1 MLNVLFIVAG
11 LLGLVWSSDKFVD
24 GAAAIARLAGLS
36 PLLIGLT
43 IVSLG
48 TSAPEI
54 VVSIIASMS
63 GSGEL
68 AVGNALGSNIAN
80 TGLVLG
86 ITLIIK
92 AMVIED
98 SATRRELP
106 QMLCATLLAGVL
118 VIDSNLS
125 VLDGIVLLAALIVFL
140 VLLSKRGKQQELE
153 TQARV
158 STSAGVAWLKFLGG
172 LILLV
177 VSSRVLVVGAVNI
190 ATSLGVSELIVGLT
204 IVALGT
210 SLPELAASVM
220 SALKGHA
227 DIALGAIVG
236 SNIFNLLIVLPV
248 PGLLGPLGLEEAV
261 FNRDPRDWLFTL
273 ILAVLLLFFVWQAN
287 RTATRRNTAAA
298 ELGRIAGV
306 VLLGTY
312 LSYLAIVVMA
322 SNFAG

>member
-1 MLNVLFIVAG
+1 MLDVLFIVAG
-11 LLGLVWSSDKFVD
+11 LLGLVWSSDRFVD

-118 VIDSNLS
+118 VIDRNLS
-125 VLDGIVLLAALIVFL
+125 VLDGIVLIGALIIFL
-140 VLLSKRGKQQELE
+140 VLLSKRGKRQELE
-153 TQARV
+153 TQARG
-158 STSAGVAWLKFLGG
+158 STPAGVAWLKFLGG

-220 SALKGHA
+220 SAIKGHA

-248 PGLLGPLGLEEAV
+248 PGLLGPLGLEEEV
-261 FNRDPRDWLFTL
+261 FNRDWLFTL
-273 ILAVLLLFFVWQAN
+273 LLAVLLLFFVWQAN
-287 RTATRRNTAAA
+287 RKATRHNTAAA
-298 ELGRIAGV
+298 ELGRMTGV

-312 LSYLAIVVMA
+312 LSYLTIVVMA